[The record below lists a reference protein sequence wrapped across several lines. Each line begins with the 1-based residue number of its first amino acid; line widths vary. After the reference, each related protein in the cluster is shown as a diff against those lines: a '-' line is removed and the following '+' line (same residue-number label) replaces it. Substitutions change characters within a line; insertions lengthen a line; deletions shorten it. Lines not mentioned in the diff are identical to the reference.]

1 MFDLKLK
8 YNEIK
13 LKIAELEIV
22 SDGFFCYTITRS
34 EQNRDAHLENYIVQ
48 KTKKTRFF

>member
-13 LKIAELEIV
+13 LKIAELKIV
-22 SDGFFCYTITRS
+22 SGGFFC
-34 EQNRDAHLENYIVQ
+34 
-48 KTKKTRFF
+48 